1 VELLRD
7 GVLDSE
13 LAATIWVLL
22 EGRVPLIVGAAGRHA
37 GKTTL
42 LKALLDFLPP
52 ELTTRELAGI
62 DEQFEWLPQASEL
75 GWSGTP
81 RAPFDG
87 ELVRPDRTILIAG
100 ELSDHTPAYTWD
112 DAARVFIRAASV
124 GYGLAATIHADSLED
139 VFETLRSPQVRL
151 TDDELS
157 RIGVVLI
164 LRRMRDDR
172 RRVVAA
178 HYVRPVARDHHGHI
192 QRLGP
197 AVLTTWNPATD
208 TFEQFGWGITP
219 ELALRVGRRAGDFEL
234 EVATRMAVLDGL
246 VQAGTIDLGAVRAAF
261 ALHRTTAPSKAP
273 STPAS
278 SATSQA
284 TPAAN

>member
-1 VELLRD
+1 
-7 GVLDSE
+7 VLDSE

-42 LKALLDFLPP
+42 LNALLDFLPR
-52 ELTTRELAGI
+52 ELATRELAGI

-81 RAPFDG
+81 RPPSDG
-87 ELVRPDRTILIAG
+87 EPVRPDRTVLIAG

-112 DAARVFIRAASV
+112 DAARVFVRAASV

-139 VFETLRSPQVRL
+139 VFDTLRSPQVRL

-157 RIGVVLI
+157 RLGVVLI
-164 LRRMRDDR
+164 LRRMREER

-178 HYVRPVARDHHGHI
+178 HYVRPVARDVHGHI

-197 AVLTTWNPATD
+197 AVLATWDPATD

-219 ELALRVGRRAGDFEL
+219 ELAVRVARRAGDFEV
-234 EVATRMAVLDGL
+234 EVATRKAVLDGL
-246 VQAGTIDLGAVRAAF
+246 VKAGTTDIAAVRAAF
-261 ALHRTTAPSKAP
+261 ALHRATAASTAPSA
-273 STPAS
+273 PAS
-278 SATSQA
+278 GATSHA